1 MWLSISLTQLIA
13 FVGLAFIGLF
23 GFLSKTRQE
32 PLSLRFAVEGLVI
45 TGGAIGLVRLGY
57 RVNPILFF
65 FILYMVTLRGRW
77 LTDVGNFL
85 SARGRYRDS
94 LIAYDLAVHLH
105 PDALTR
111 ALAEMNRAVVLFRL
125 GHVEKAR
132 RTLERLLAAREQVGF
147 SPKHVA
153 AIHYNLGIIAR
164 RQGENQVARQHFEA
178 AVEAAPHT
186 IYAFGAQQALAQPAL
201 HSEEASMDRSS

>member
-1 MWLSISLTQLIA
+1 MWLSISLSQLIA

-32 PLSLRFAVEGLVI
+32 PLSLQFAIEGVI
-45 TGGAIGLVRLGY
+45 ITALGIGLVQMGY
-57 RVNPILFF
+57 LVNPILFF

-85 SARGRYRDS
+85 ASRRRYRDS
-94 LIAYDLAVHLH
+94 LIAFDLAVRLR

-111 ALAEMNRAVVLFRL
+111 ALAEMNRAIVLFRL
-125 GHVEKAR
+125 GHVDKAR
-132 RTLERLLAAREQVGF
+132 RTLEQLLAARERLGL
-147 SPKHVA
+147 SPKHQA

-164 RQGENQVARQHFEA
+164 RQGEDGEARRHFEA
-178 AVEAAPHT
+178 ALEVAPHT
-186 IYAFGAQQALAQPAL
+186 IYAFGAQQALAQPSL
-201 HSEEASMDRSS
+201 HSEEAPMDHSP